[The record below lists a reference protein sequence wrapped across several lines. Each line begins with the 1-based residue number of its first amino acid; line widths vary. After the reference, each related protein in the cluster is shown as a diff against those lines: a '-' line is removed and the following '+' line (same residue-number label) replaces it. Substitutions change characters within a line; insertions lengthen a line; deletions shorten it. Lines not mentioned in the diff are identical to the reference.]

1 MKARTRRHSPPG
13 HLRDNATMTPPQP
26 TQRIIL
32 LGASNLTRGLSIV
45 VETARLLLP
54 GQRLDILAALGH
66 GRAYGL
72 SSRVLVRSL
81 PSILDCGLW
90 HAMPPAPGSGK
101 RLNSNRATPPV
112 ALITD
117 IGNDIIYG
125 LPPEEAARC
134 IGECIDRLQKL
145 DARIIITQLPIA
157 SLRAVPR
164 WRFEVVRA
172 LLYPAHH
179 LSFEDAI
186 AQSEELNARLCDLAR
201 EHGIPAIEMDRAWY
215 GLDPIHIQRGRL
227 AEAWAQI
234 LSPPEPP
241 PEPPEVAPG
250 MGADVPPAM
259 PPAVRAA
266 GSLRRWLIV
275 RRAMPETWRLLG
287 RERRTRQPAARLPD
301 GTLLSLY

>member
-1 MKARTRRHSPPG
+1 MP
-13 HLRDNATMTPPQP
+13 PPQP

-32 LGASNLTRGLSIV
+32 LGASNLTRGLSIAI
-45 VETARLLLP
+45 ETARLLFSD
-54 GQRLDILAALGH
+54 QQLDIFAALGH
-66 GRAYGL
+66 GRAWGL
-72 SSRVLVRSL
+72 PSRVLVRSL

-90 HAMPPAPGSGK
+90 AALENQPDEQ
-101 RLNSNRATPPV
+101 PPV

-134 IGECIDRLQKL
+134 IGECIDRLQKHN
-145 DARIIITQLPIA
+145 ARIIITQLPIA

-164 WRFEVVRA
+164 WRFEIVRA
-172 LLYPAHH
+172 LLYPSHH
-179 LSFEDAI
+179 LSFKDAL
-186 AQSEELNARLCDLAR
+186 AGAEEMNGRLCDLAR
-201 EHGIPAIEMDRAWY
+201 ERGIEPIEMDRAWY
-215 GLDPIHIQRGRL
+215 GLDPIHIQSGRL

-234 LSPPEPP
+234 LSPPP
-241 PEPPEVAPG
+241 PEPP
-250 MGADVPPAM
+250 DVPPAM

-275 RRAMPETWRLLG
+275 RRAMPESWWLLG
-287 RERRTRQPAARLPD
+287 RERHTPQPAARLPD

>member
-1 MKARTRRHSPPG
+1 MG
-13 HLRDNATMTPPQP
+13 GLLGDNATMPPPRP

-45 VETARLLLP
+45 VETARLLFPNQPL
-54 GQRLDILAALGH
+54 RIFAALGH

-72 SSRVLVRSL
+72 PSRVLVRSL

-90 HAMPPAPGSGK
+90 NAIENQPDESPPF
-101 RLNSNRATPPV
+101 

-125 LPPEEAARC
+125 SPPEEAARC

-164 WRFEVVRA
+164 WRFEIVRA
-172 LLYPAHH
+172 LLYPAHR
-179 LSFEDAI
+179 LTFEDAI
-186 AQSEELNARLCDLAR
+186 AQSEDLNGRLCNLAR
-201 EHGIPAIEMDRAWY
+201 ERGIEPIEMDRAWY
-215 GLDPIHIQRGRL
+215 GLDPIHITT
-227 AEAWAQI
+227 AHMPEAWARI
-234 LSPPEPP
+234 LISGRDDPAPP
-241 PEPPEVAPG
+241 
-250 MGADVPPAM
+250 VPP
-259 PPAVRAA
+259 VRAA

-275 RRAMPETWRLLG
+275 RRAMPESWWLLG
-287 RERRTRQPAARLPD
+287 RERHTPQPAARLPD
-301 GTLLSLY
+301 GMLLSLY

>member
-1 MKARTRRHSPPG
+1 MPR
-13 HLRDNATMTPPQP
+13 PQP

-45 VETARLLLP
+45 VETARLLFP
-54 GQRLDILAALGH
+54 NQPSHVFAALGH

-72 SSRVLVRSL
+72 PSRVLVRSL

-90 HAMPPAPGSGK
+90 
-101 RLNSNRATPPV
+101 RAIEDQQDEQPPV

-125 LPPEEAARC
+125 LPPEVAIKAVT
-134 IGECIDRLQKL
+134 ECVDRLQKL

-164 WRFEVVRA
+164 WRFEIVRG

-179 LSFEDAI
+179 LSFVDAI
-186 AQSEELNARLCDLAR
+186 AQSEELNARLCELAR
-201 EHGIPAIEMDRAWY
+201 DRGIPAIEMDRAWY
-215 GLDPIHIQRGRL
+215 GLDPIHIQRHRL
-227 AEAWAQI
+227 AEAWARI
-234 LSPPEPP
+234 LLSWRDDPPQ
-241 PEPPEVAPG
+241 
-250 MGADVPPAM
+250 
-259 PPAVRAA
+259 AVRAA
-266 GSLRRWLIV
+266 GSLRRWLTV
-275 RRAMPETWRLLG
+275 RRAMPDRWWLMG
-287 RERRTRQPAARLPD
+287 RERHTPQPAARLPD